1 MKLSSPE
8 IALQKKCNV
17 MEESKNCY
25 VKRTQRDYSMS
36 FKLSVV
42 REVETTDIGLCAVT
56 RKYGI
61 QSESTVKR
69 WMEKYGTFDWTN
81 IKGGNMPKSK
91 DQMLLELQEKVK
103 QLEKKNARLEHDL
116 EMKEHKAAF
125 FDLMIDIAEKEY
137 GIAIRKNSLPGQLK
151 STSK

>member
-1 MKLSSPE
+1 MKE
-8 IALQKKCNV
+8 K
-17 MEESKNCY
+17 EHGY
-25 VKRTQRDYSMS
+25 VKRTQKDYSMS

-42 REVETTDIGLCAVT
+42 KEVETTDIGLCAIA

-91 DQMLLELQEKVK
+91 DQELLELKEKVK
-103 QLEKKNARLEHDL
+103 MLERKNARLEHEL
-116 EMKEHKAAF
+116 EMKDHKVAL
-125 FDLMIDIAEKEY
+125 FDLMIDIAEKDLKVD
-137 GIAIRKNSLPGQLK
+137 IRKNILPGQSK
-151 STSK
+151 DTSK

>member
-1 MKLSSPE
+1 MKE
-8 IALQKKCNV
+8 KENG
-17 MEESKNCY
+17 Y
-25 VKRTQRDYSMS
+25 VKRTQKDYSMS

-42 REVETTDIGLCAVT
+42 KEVESTDIGLCAIA

-91 DQMLLELQEKVK
+91 DQELLELKEKVK
-103 QLEKKNARLEHDL
+103 MLERKNARLEHEL
-116 EMKEHKAAF
+116 EMKDHKVAL
-125 FDLMIDIAEKEY
+125 FDLMIDIAEKDLKVD
-137 GIAIRKNSLPGQLK
+137 IRKNILPGQSK
-151 STSK
+151 DTSK

>member
-1 MKLSSPE
+1 
-8 IALQKKCNV
+8 
-17 MEESKNCY
+17 MEEKERCY
-25 VKRTQRDYSMS
+25 VKRTQKDYSMT

-42 REVETTDIGLCAVT
+42 KEVETTDIGLCAVA

-69 WMEKYGTFDWTN
+69 WMEKYGTFDWSN

-91 DQMLLELQEKVK
+91 DQILMELQEKVK

-116 EMKEHKAAF
+116 EMKDHKAAF

-137 GIAIRKNSLPGQLK
+137 NIDIRKNSFPRQSK
-151 STSK
+151 DTSK

>member
-1 MKLSSPE
+1 MKE
-8 IALQKKCNV
+8 KENG
-17 MEESKNCY
+17 Y
-25 VKRTQRDYSMS
+25 VKRTQKDYSMS

-42 REVETTDIGLCAVT
+42 KEVETTDIGLCAIT

-91 DQMLLELQEKVK
+91 DQELLELQEKVK
-103 QLEKKNARLEHDL
+103 MLERKNARLEHEL
-116 EMKEHKAAF
+116 EMKDHKVAL
-125 FDLMIDIAEKEY
+125 FDLMIDIAEKDLKVD
-137 GIAIRKNSLPGQLK
+137 IRKNILPGQSK
-151 STSK
+151 NTSK

>member
-1 MKLSSPE
+1 MKE
-8 IALQKKCNV
+8 KANG
-17 MEESKNCY
+17 Y
-25 VKRTQRDYSMS
+25 VKRTQKDYSMS

-42 REVETTDIGLCAVT
+42 KEVETTEIGLCAIA

-91 DQMLLELQEKVK
+91 DQELLELQEKVK
-103 QLEKKNARLEHDL
+103 MLERKNARLEHEL
-116 EMKEHKAAF
+116 EMKDHKVAL
-125 FDLMIDIAEKEY
+125 FDLMIEIAEKDLKVD
-137 GIAIRKNSLPGQLK
+137 IRKNILPGQSK
-151 STSK
+151 DTSK

>member
-1 MKLSSPE
+1 MKE
-8 IALQKKCNV
+8 KANG
-17 MEESKNCY
+17 Y
-25 VKRTQRDYSMS
+25 VKRTQKDYSMS

-42 REVETTDIGLCAVT
+42 KEVETTEIGLCAIA

-91 DQMLLELQEKVK
+91 DQELLELKEKVK
-103 QLEKKNARLEHDL
+103 MLERKNARLEHEL
-116 EMKEHKAAF
+116 
-125 FDLMIDIAEKEY
+125 
-137 GIAIRKNSLPGQLK
+137 
-151 STSK
+151 

>member
-1 MKLSSPE
+1 MKE
-8 IALQKKCNV
+8 KENG
-17 MEESKNCY
+17 Y
-25 VKRTQRDYSMS
+25 VKRTQKDYSMS

-42 REVETTDIGLCAVT
+42 KEVESTDIGLCAIA

-91 DQMLLELQEKVK
+91 DQELLELKEKVK
-103 QLEKKNARLEHDL
+103 MLERKNARLEHEL
-116 EMKEHKAAF
+116 EMKAHKVAL
-125 FDLMIDIAEKEY
+125 FDLMIDIAEKDLKVD
-137 GIAIRKNSLPGQLK
+137 IRKNILPGQSK
-151 STSK
+151 DTSK

>member
-1 MKLSSPE
+1 MKE
-8 IALQKKCNV
+8 KANG
-17 MEESKNCY
+17 Y
-25 VKRTQRDYSMS
+25 VKHTQKDYSMS

-42 REVETTDIGLCAVT
+42 KEVETTEIGLCAIA

-91 DQMLLELQEKVK
+91 DQELLELKEKVK
-103 QLEKKNARLEHDL
+103 MLERKNARLEHEL
-116 EMKEHKAAF
+116 EMKDHKVAL
-125 FDLMIDIAEKEY
+125 FDLMIDIAEKDLKVD
-137 GIAIRKNSLPGQLK
+137 IRKNILPGQSK
-151 STSK
+151 DTSK

>member
-1 MKLSSPE
+1 MKE
-8 IALQKKCNV
+8 KENG
-17 MEESKNCY
+17 Y
-25 VKRTQRDYSMS
+25 VKRTQKDYSMS

-42 REVETTDIGLCAVT
+42 KEVETTDIGLCAIA

-91 DQMLLELQEKVK
+91 DQELLELKEKVK
-103 QLEKKNARLEHDL
+103 MLERKNARLEHEL
-116 EMKEHKAAF
+116 EMKDHKVAL
-125 FDLMIDIAEKEY
+125 FDLMIDIAEKDLKVD
-137 GIAIRKNSLPGQLK
+137 IRKNILPGQSK
-151 STSK
+151 DTSK

>member
-1 MKLSSPE
+1 
-8 IALQKKCNV
+8 
-17 MEESKNCY
+17 MEEKERSY
-25 VKRTQRDYSMS
+25 MKRTQKDYSMT
-36 FKLSVV
+36 FKMFVV
-42 REVETTDIGLCAVT
+42 KEVETTDIGLCAIA

-81 IKGGNMPKSK
+81 IKGGTMPKSK
-91 DQMLLELQEKVK
+91 DQLLMEFQEKVK

-116 EMKEHKAAF
+116 EMKDHKAAF

-137 GIAIRKNSLPGQLK
+137 NIDIRKNYLPGQSK
-151 STSK
+151 DTSK

>member
-1 MKLSSPE
+1 MKE
-8 IALQKKCNV
+8 KENG
-17 MEESKNCY
+17 Y
-25 VKRTQRDYSMS
+25 VKRTQKDYSMS

-42 REVETTDIGLCAVT
+42 KEVETTDIGLCAIA

-91 DQMLLELQEKVK
+91 DQELLELQEKVK
-103 QLEKKNARLEHDL
+103 MLERKNARLEHEL
-116 EMKEHKAAF
+116 EMKDHKVAI
-125 FDLMIDIAEKEY
+125 FDLMIDIAEKDLKVD
-137 GIAIRKNSLPGQLK
+137 IRKNILPGQSK
-151 STSK
+151 NTSK

>member
-1 MKLSSPE
+1 MSSPE
-8 IALQKKCNV
+8 IALQKKDV
-17 MEESKNCY
+17 MKEKEKGY
-25 VKRTQRDYSMS
+25 VKRTQKDYSMS

-42 REVETTDIGLCAVT
+42 KEVESTDIGLCAIA

-91 DQMLLELQEKVK
+91 DQELLELQEKVK
-103 QLEKKNARLEHDL
+103 MLERKNARLEHEL
-116 EMKEHKAAF
+116 EIKDHKVAL
-125 FDLMIDIAEKEY
+125 FDLMIDIAEKDLKVD
-137 GIAIRKNSLPGQLK
+137 IRKNILPGQSK
-151 STSK
+151 NTSK

>member
-1 MKLSSPE
+1 MKE
-8 IALQKKCNV
+8 KEKG
-17 MEESKNCY
+17 Y
-25 VKRTQRDYSMS
+25 VKRTQKDYSMS

-42 REVETTDIGLCAVT
+42 REVETTKIGLCAIA

-91 DQMLLELQEKVK
+91 DQELLELQEKVK
-103 QLEKKNARLEHDL
+103 MLERKNARLEHEL
-116 EMKEHKAAF
+116 EIKDHKVAL
-125 FDLMIDIAEKEY
+125 FDLMIDIAEKDLRVD
-137 GIAIRKNSLPGQLK
+137 IRKNMLPGQSK
-151 STSK
+151 NTSK

>member
-1 MKLSSPE
+1 MKE
-8 IALQKKCNV
+8 KENG
-17 MEESKNCY
+17 Y
-25 VKRTQRDYSMS
+25 VKRTQKDYSMS

-91 DQMLLELQEKVK
+91 DQELLELKEKVK
-103 QLEKKNARLEHDL
+103 MLERKNARLEHEL
-116 EMKEHKAAF
+116 EMKDHKVAL
-125 FDLMIDIAEKEY
+125 FDLMIDIAEKDLKVD
-137 GIAIRKNSLPGQLK
+137 IRKNILPGQSK
-151 STSK
+151 DTSK

>member
-1 MKLSSPE
+1 MKE
-8 IALQKKCNV
+8 KENG
-17 MEESKNCY
+17 Y
-25 VKRTQRDYSMS
+25 VKRTQKDYSMS

-42 REVETTDIGLCAVT
+42 KEIETTDIGLCAIA

-91 DQMLLELQEKVK
+91 DQELLELQEKVK
-103 QLEKKNARLEHDL
+103 MLERKNARLEHEL
-116 EMKEHKAAF
+116 EMKDHKVAL
-125 FDLMIDIAEKEY
+125 FDLMIDIAEKDLKVD
-137 GIAIRKNSLPGQLK
+137 IRKNILPGQSK
-151 STSK
+151 NTSK

>member
-1 MKLSSPE
+1 MKE
-8 IALQKKCNV
+8 KENG
-17 MEESKNCY
+17 Y
-25 VKRTQRDYSMS
+25 VKRTQKDYSMS

-42 REVETTDIGLCAVT
+42 REVETTKIGLCAIA

-69 WMEKYGTFDWTN
+69 WMEKFGTFDWTN

-91 DQMLLELQEKVK
+91 DQILLELQEKVK

-137 GIAIRKNSLPGQLK
+137 NIDIRKNSLSGQSK
-151 STSK
+151 DTSK

>member
-1 MKLSSPE
+1 MKE
-8 IALQKKCNV
+8 KENG
-17 MEESKNCY
+17 Y
-25 VKRTQRDYSMS
+25 VKRTQKVYSMS

-42 REVETTDIGLCAVT
+42 KEVESTDIGLCAIA

-91 DQMLLELQEKVK
+91 DQELLELKEKVK
-103 QLEKKNARLEHDL
+103 MLERKNARLEHEL
-116 EMKEHKAAF
+116 EMKDHKVAL
-125 FDLMIDIAEKEY
+125 FDLMIDIAEKDLKVD
-137 GIAIRKNSLPGQLK
+137 IRKNILPGQSK
-151 STSK
+151 DTSK